1 MKYLSASALSVG
13 IIQLCATI
21 GAILGLFY
29 FEFTWQ
35 AVLTAF
41 ISYFIYSSIGLGMML
56 HRYWT
61 HKSFEFKN
69 EYVKWFFTWIALITG
84 RGSIIGWVHVHREHH
99 AYSDTDKDPHVQNMS
114 LLQLALPG
122 FTNHGETI
130 HKRLV
135 RDLLTDTH
143 LDINKYYVLIVVLS
157 VLALLLI
164 NPWLAYFVWF
174 LPVALTSVVWNS
186 FIYYGHTTKFGYTNF
201 ETRDTSTNS
210 WLFSILLWGEGWH
223 NNHHNKAS
231 SYTTQEKWWEI
242 DVIGYLITLVKK

>member
-1 MKYLSASALSVG
+1 
-13 IIQLCATI
+13 
-21 GAILGLFY
+21 
-29 FEFTWQ
+29 
-35 AVLTAF
+35 
-41 ISYFIYSSIGLGMML
+41 
-56 HRYWT
+56 
-61 HKSFEFKN
+61 
-69 EYVKWFFTWIALITG
+69 
-84 RGSIIGWVHVHREHH
+84 
-99 AYSDTDKDPHVQNMS
+99 
-114 LLQLALPG
+114 
-122 FTNHGETI
+122 
-130 HKRLV
+130 
-135 RDLLTDTH
+135 
-143 LDINKYYVLIVVLS
+143 
-157 VLALLLI
+157 LLLI